1 METFLILTCI
11 LASYVFGLMSGVIMM
26 SFKNQKTKQ
35 LIQEQANEQAKELA
49 KTRKNKVSV
58 KDDKAWKPKLIDK
71 KVDVSKAPF
80 SKGNLSWKESVYKE
94 A

>member
-1 METFLILTCI
+1 METFFIVLCI
-11 LASYVFGLMSGVIMM
+11 LASYVFGVVSGVIMM
-26 SFKNQKTKQ
+26 RKTTRSHEQ
-35 LIQEQANEQAKELA
+35 WRDEMIQAQQLA

-58 KDDKAWKPKLIDK
+58 KDDEAWKPKLIDK

-80 SKGNLSWKESVYKE
+80 SKGNLSWKESVYKQ